1 MRFELDSGAVRL
13 RSCCLELAVL
23 FSVIFSIHAQET
35 LPTIRSES
43 NVVLVPTLVRMKAGE
58 ITYSLQAK
66 DFIVEDNGVQQDVTL
81 DESPEQEPV
90 SLVVAIQVGHKAS
103 SQFKKRNDLSLYDRF
118 YSEEQRKDCRKRI
131 VPCPTA
137 IAGLGTM
144 LSYFMDQIKGEV
156 ALVTFDSL
164 VYQFQGFTEDASKI
178 SERLTKLTPGDD
190 GAAILDA
197 VSYSARLLESRP
209 RNRRRVLLLIS
220 ESRDHGSM
228 TTTALNLVQ
237 QLAASN
243 TLVCSLTFSPL
254 RGRFGEDL
262 KALPSGENFDLL
274 VPLRASIGTLHRNVA
289 QGIAVVMG
297 GEDGRFKD
305 KTTFDATFASIT
317 NGIRGRYLLS
327 FQPKQPKPGLHSIRV
342 RLRDPRKNLVLRARS
357 EYWAIERQP

>member
-1 MRFELDSGAVRL
+1 VLDRGAVRL
-13 RSCCLELAVL
+13 RRGCLELAVL
-23 FSVIFSIHAQET
+23 LSLALSLRAQE
-35 LPTIRSES
+35 PTPIIRSES
-43 NVVLVPTLVRMKAGE
+43 NVVLVPTLVRTKAGA
-58 ITYSLQAK
+58 ITYSLRAE
-66 DFIVEDNGVQQDVTL
+66 DFIVEDNGVEQDVTL

-103 SQFKKRNDLSLYDRF
+103 SQFKKRNDLSLYDSF
-118 YSEEQRKDCRKRI
+118 YSEEQRKDCRKRR

-144 LSYFMDQIKGEV
+144 LSDFMGPTKGEV

-164 VYQFQGFTEDASKI
+164 VYQFQGFTEGTSKI

-220 ESRDHGSM
+220 ESRDHGST
-228 TTTALNLVQ
+228 TTTAPNLMQ

-254 RGRFGEDL
+254 RGRFAEDL
-262 KALPSGENFDLL
+262 KALPSGENPDLL
-274 VPLRASIGTLHRNVA
+274 VPLRALVGTLRRNVA
-289 QGIAVVMG
+289 QGTAAVMG
-297 GEDGRFKD
+297 GEDGKFKD
-305 KTTFDATFASIT
+305 KTTFDATFTSIT

-327 FQPKQPKPGLHSIRV
+327 FQPKQPKPGPHSIRV
-342 RLRDPRKNLVLRARS
+342 RLRDPRMDLVLRARS

>member
-1 MRFELDSGAVRL
+1 MNGLQGNKLRFLLDSAVRL
-13 RSCCLELAVL
+13 RRGCLELVVL
-23 FSVIFSIHAQET
+23 FSAIFPLHAQEPF
-35 LPTIRSES
+35 PTIRSES
-43 NVVLVPTLVRMKAGE
+43 TIVLVPTLVRTKAGE

-66 DFIVEDNGVQQDVTL
+66 DFIIEDNGVEQDVPL

-118 YSEEQRKDCRKRI
+118 YSEEQRKDCRKRS

-137 IAGLGTM
+137 VAGLGTM
-144 LSYFMDQIKGEV
+144 LSDLMDQTKGEV

-164 VYQFQGFTEDASKI
+164 VYEFQGFTEDASKI

-197 VSYSARLLESRP
+197 VSYSAKLLESRP

-228 TTTALNLVQ
+228 TTNALNLVQ

-243 TLVCSLTFSPL
+243 TLVCSLTFSAL

-262 KALPSGENFDLL
+262 KALP
-274 VPLRASIGTLHRNVA
+274 R
-289 QGIAVVMG
+289 
-297 GEDGRFKD
+297 
-305 KTTFDATFASIT
+305 
-317 NGIRGRYLLS
+317 
-327 FQPKQPKPGLHSIRV
+327 
-342 RLRDPRKNLVLRARS
+342 
-357 EYWAIERQP
+357 

>member
-1 MRFELDSGAVRL
+1 M
-13 RSCCLELAVL
+13 
-23 FSVIFSIHAQET
+23 
-35 LPTIRSES
+35 
-43 NVVLVPTLVRMKAGE
+43 
-58 ITYSLQAK
+58 
-66 DFIVEDNGVQQDVTL
+66 
-81 DESPEQEPV
+81 DESPDQEPM

-118 YSEEQRKDCRKRI
+118 YSEEQRKDCRERR

-137 IAGLGTM
+137 IAGLSTM
-144 LSYFMDQIKGEV
+144 LRDFMDQTKGEV

-164 VYQFQGFTEDASKI
+164 VYQFQRFTEDSSKI

-197 VSYSARLLESRP
+197 VSYSVRLLQSRP

-228 TTTALNLVQ
+228 TTTAQNLVQ

-243 TLVCSLTFSPL
+243 TLVCGLTFSPL
-254 RGRFGEDL
+254 RGRFAEDL
-262 KALPSGENFDLL
+262 KALPSAENFDLL
-274 VPLRASIGTLHRNVA
+274 VPLRASIGSLGKNVA
-289 QGIAVVMG
+289 QDIADVMG
-297 GEDGRFKD
+297 GEDGKFKD

-342 RLRDPRKNLVLRARS
+342 RLREPQKDLVLRARS